1 MITSSATHGKPVGF
15 LAINLLAILIGL
27 VAGLGAVVFRGLIAV
42 FHNLLFLGH
51 FSFTYDANVH
61 TPPSP
66 WGVLGDLCARAGSGG
81 SCVPG
86 GEICAGGKGTWRTG
100 SDGRHLLQ

>member
-1 MITSSATHGKPVGF
+1 MIAGNATRGKPVGL
-15 LAINLLAILIGL
+15 LAFNLLAILIGL

-42 FHNLLFLGH
+42 FHNLLFLGQ

-66 WGVLGDLCARAGSGG
+66 WGILGDHSSRWWGR
-81 SCVPG
+81 P
-86 GEICAGGKGTWRTG
+86 EWR
-100 SDGRHLLQ
+100 SWWESLRRRPRDMACRK